1 MTQRGT
7 TEGEARPRLRTA
19 AALLVLVAALA
30 VGPAAAGV
38 PRAVVR
44 ECAGQAPVSSDEVLV
59 SWAKVRVTKVEM
71 VRVAPAATGFTADAR
86 VWRKGTA
93 RASVRVTRDAC
104 PDGVSNPVT
113 VTRDLTR
120 TVARRAT
127 ARHRT
132 AATGP
137 LAAEQAIADAKA
149 KVRTRM
155 RKALV
160 VAAVRQAGDEALD
173 VSVSGP

>member
-1 MTQRGT
+1 MTEPGATAGAARRRRGT
-7 TEGEARPRLRTA
+7 T
-19 AALLVLVAALA
+19 AALLVLLAALA
-30 VGPAAAGV
+30 LGPAAAGA

-44 ECAGQAPVSSDEVLV
+44 DCPGQAPVASEEVLV
-59 SWAKVRVTKVEM
+59 SWAAVRATKVEM
-71 VRVAPAATGFTADAR
+71 LRVSPAATGFTADAR
-86 VWRKGTA
+86 VWRKGIA

-120 TVARRAT
+120 TVSRRAT
-127 ARHRT
+127 VRHRT

-137 LAAEQAIADAKA
+137 LAAELALAEAKA
-149 KVRTRM
+149 KARARM
-155 RKALV
+155 RNALI